1 MLLQACGP
9 GANQKMISDKADS
22 LYIRVRCVK
31 TVSELIENTLLIPA
45 QKKLQYKI
53 DYINETYPDTI
64 TKTQA
69 EKIILIKDVYQRY
82 NTLILTT
89 KQLQKQS
96 SIQLLQ
102 VSKLNVEI
110 DNGKEENMLQ
120 YLTFEGKC
128 ADTLNTVLDA
138 LIKKSIE
145 LGCKAQSFN

>member
-1 MLLQACGP
+1 MLLQACGS
-9 GANQKMISDKADS
+9 GANQKMISAKADS

-69 EKIILIKDVYQRY
+69 EKIIQIKDVYQSY
-82 NTLILTT
+82 EGLIFTT

-96 SIQLLQ
+96 AMQLSQ
-102 VSKLNVEI
+102 VSKLNAEI
-110 DNGKEENMLQ
+110 GKGNEEN
-120 YLTFEGKC
+120 
-128 ADTLNTVLDA
+128 
-138 LIKKSIE
+138 
-145 LGCKAQSFN
+145 